1 MNVDITPSELKD
13 LIKLHEVEK
22 KQVVKQYEQLEDLFF
37 NHQTYRKID
46 EQREKKMLDLA
57 KRIYELDLRIVY
69 LKRVLDDRVKRTKK
83 VLNHIYGM
91 NGVILD
97 LSLKDIIELTNE
109 IDSNELD

>member
-22 KQVVKQYEQLEDLFF
+22 KQVVKQYEQLEDSFF

-83 VLNHIYGM
+83 VLNHI
-91 NGVILD
+91 ILD